1 MDQWRVRITRIA
13 IGLEPHLVSPSQHLL
28 TRINWKE
35 ASLSMGR
42 GLLIIAWG
50 ITQWVRHFIKSQS
63 HLLGEL
69 TRLGF
74 PTIFHNQ
81 RSPSTMEGLTLPIHV
96 GLSEHQPNG
105 KTIWKIQQ
113 KSQIKN
119 PTKISWI
126 CHRCCRQ
133 SCCRSP
139 ANCHQ
144 STLLLLLDLP
154 YYATRSST

>member
-81 RSPSTMEGLTLPIHV
+81 RSPSTMEGLTPPIHV
-96 GLSEHQPNG
+96 GLSQHPKNG
-105 KTIWKIQQ
+105 LRVQSLTPTQWKNHM
-113 KSQIKN
+113 KN
-119 PTKISWI
+119 PTEILNKK
-126 CHRCCRQ
+126 R
-133 SCCRSP
+133 
-139 ANCHQ
+139 NEN
-144 STLLLLLDLP
+144 
-154 YYATRSST
+154 